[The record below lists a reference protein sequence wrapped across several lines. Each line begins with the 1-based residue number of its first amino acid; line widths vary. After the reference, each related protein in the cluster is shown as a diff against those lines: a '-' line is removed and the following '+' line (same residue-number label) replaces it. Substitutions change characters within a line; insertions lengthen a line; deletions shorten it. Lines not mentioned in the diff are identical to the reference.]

1 MINQQISFPYQM
13 EVTQPANNGYNINY
27 TTQALNNYGFEQ
39 NISEAENNFPFEQIN
54 SGNAKT
60 GQNNYN
66 DVNPTLDAYIR
77 ESIEPVEDEQ
87 VKPSPYNQNKIVEN
101 TGFSNNNT
109 TINNSSTQAINLMDF
124 QPKNDYANNEIYYN
138 NQQIENVETQIIP
151 STHEIPTQQLDNEL
165 LYNFPT
171 QAQATI
177 ENNVVFPQVQTPT
190 IENNVVIPQVQT
202 PTIENNVVFP
212 QVQTPT
218 IENNVVFPQVQTPI
232 IENNIIQAPQTQVF
246 DNNAFLSLQNT
257 TPKVQITNLTQV
269 PNINTTINNVENET
283 LIYTP
288 QNQALSL
295 PTPTIITEPNPII
308 VKVPKTLVVPKV
320 NNIIVPTKQI
330 IYVKRDN
337 ASFPT
342 LLNNTMQMPT
352 AYPSTTMNAYTPTLT
367 QSAIVYNTSSQIP
380 IMPNVTPN
388 ILVQNSFPS
397 MVQSHYNSNTFNP
410 MMSSSAISTNVGV
423 SAPAILNN
431 NIYNNVISNQHIG
444 SGKYTSR
451 TYNARKL

>member
-1 MINQQISFPYQM
+1 MINQQISLPYQM

-39 NISEAENNFPFEQIN
+39 NISQTENNFPYEQIN

-101 TGFSNNNT
+101 TGYSNINT
-109 TINNSSTQAINLMDF
+109 TINNSTTQTMNLMDF
-124 QPKNDYANNEIYYN
+124 QPKNEYANNAIYYN
-138 NQQIENVETQIIP
+138 NQQIQNIQTQMIP
-151 STHEIPTQQLDNEL
+151 STDQIPTQQINNEL

-171 QAQATI
+171 QTQANI
-177 ENNVVFPQVQTPT
+177 DNNVLFPQVQTT
-190 IENNVVIPQVQT
+190 T
-202 PTIENNVVFP
+202 
-212 QVQTPT
+212 
-218 IENNVVFPQVQTPI
+218 

-246 DNNAFLSLQNT
+246 DNNSLLSLQDT

-269 PNINTTINNVENET
+269 PSISNTINQVENQT

-295 PTPTIITEPNPII
+295 PTPTIISEPNPII
-308 VKVPKTLVVPKV
+308 VKVPKTIIIPKV

-337 ASFPT
+337 TPYPT
-342 LLNNTMQMPT
+342 LLNNTMQIPT
-352 AYPSTTMNAYTPTLT
+352 AYPSTTINPLAPTLT
-367 QSAIVYNTSSQIP
+367 HSAIVYNTSSQIP

-388 ILVQNSFPS
+388 ILTQQSFPS

-410 MMSSSAISTNVGV
+410 MMSKNVFGANVGV
-423 SAPAILNN
+423 ATPVILNN
-431 NIYNNVISNQHIG
+431 NNYNNVISSQNI
-444 SGKYTSR
+444 SLGKYNSR

>member
-1 MINQQISFPYQM
+1 MISQQISLPYQM

-27 TTQALNNYGFEQ
+27 TTQALNNYGFVQ
-39 NISEAENNFPFEQIN
+39 NISQTKNNFPFEQIN

-60 GQNNYN
+60 GQNNYI

-101 TGFSNNNT
+101 TGFSNIDT
-109 TINNSSTQAINLMDF
+109 TINNSTTQTVNLMDF
-124 QPKNDYANNEIYYN
+124 QPKNDYANNAIYYN
-138 NQQIENVETQIIP
+138 NQQIENIQTQIVP
-151 STHEIPTQQLDNEL
+151 STDQIPTQQIDNEL

-171 QAQATI
+171 QTPTQQIDNELLYNFPTQTQTNI
-177 ENNVVFPQVQTPT
+177 DNNVLFPQVQTT
-190 IENNVVIPQVQT
+190 T
-202 PTIENNVVFP
+202 
-212 QVQTPT
+212 
-218 IENNVVFPQVQTPI
+218 

-246 DNNAFLSLQNT
+246 DNNSLLSLQDT

-269 PNINTTINNVENET
+269 PSISNTINQVENET

-308 VKVPKTLVVPKV
+308 VKVPKTIIIPKV

-337 ASFPT
+337 TPYPA
-342 LLNNTMQMPT
+342 LLNNTMQIPT
-352 AYPSTTMNAYTPTLT
+352 AYPSATINALSPTLT
-367 QSAIVYNTSSQIP
+367 HSAIVYNTSSQIP

-388 ILVQNSFPS
+388 ILTQQSFPS

-410 MMSSSAISTNVGV
+410 MMSNNVFGANVGV
-423 SAPAILNN
+423 ATPVILNN
-431 NIYNNVISNQHIG
+431 NNYNNVISSQNI
-444 SGKYTSR
+444 SIGKYNSR

>member
-1 MINQQISFPYQM
+1 MINQQLSLPYQM
-13 EVTQPANNGYNINY
+13 EVTQPANNGNNINY
-27 TTQALNNYGFEQ
+27 TTQALNNYGFVQ
-39 NISEAENNFPFEQIN
+39 NISQTKNNFSFEQIN

-60 GQNNYN
+60 GQKNYI

-101 TGFSNNNT
+101 TGFSNIDT
-109 TINNSSTQAINLMDF
+109 TINNSTTQTVNLMDF
-124 QPKNDYANNEIYYN
+124 QPKNDYANNAIYYN
-138 NQQIENVETQIIP
+138 NQQIDNIQTQIIP
-151 STHEIPTQQLDNEL
+151 STDQIPTQQIDNEL

-171 QAQATI
+171 QTQTNI
-177 ENNVVFPQVQTPT
+177 DNNVLFPQVQTT
-190 IENNVVIPQVQT
+190 T
-202 PTIENNVVFP
+202 
-212 QVQTPT
+212 
-218 IENNVVFPQVQTPI
+218 

-246 DNNAFLSLQNT
+246 DNNSLLSLQDT

-269 PNINTTINNVENET
+269 PSISNTINQVENET

-308 VKVPKTLVVPKV
+308 VKVPKTIIIPKV

-337 ASFPT
+337 TPFPA
-342 LLNNTMQMPT
+342 LLNNTMQIPT
-352 AYPSTTMNAYTPTLT
+352 AYPSATINPLAPTLT
-367 QSAIVYNTSSQIP
+367 HSAIVYNTSSPIP
-380 IMPNVTPN
+380 IMPNATPN
-388 ILVQNSFPS
+388 ILTQQSFPS

-410 MMSSSAISTNVGV
+410 MMSNNVFGANVGV
-423 SAPAILNN
+423 ATPVILNN
-431 NIYNNVISNQHIG
+431 NNKNKEISSKIIGIEKYNG
-444 SGKYTSR
+444 R
-451 TYNARKL
+451 T